1 MSTDQY
7 TLFSI
12 KKANNMKW
20 IDLFTFLNE
29 RANDMSN
36 LGNFPWQEEVKV
48 FDFETLE
55 YYPADFIQMPDNK
68 ISLSIDSASSSTEV
82 NSGS

>member
-1 MSTDQY
+1 MTQ
-7 TLFSI
+7 
-12 KKANNMKW
+12 MKW
-20 IDLFTFLNE
+20 IDLFQFLNE
-29 RANDMSN
+29 RANDLDN

-55 YYPADFIQMPDNK
+55 YYSTDFIQMPDNK
-68 ISLSIDSASSSTEV
+68 ISLSIDSASSNTEV